1 MNFLTGDVKSIFGQM
16 FNNSKSEG
24 KTNNK
29 RKKRNYN
36 FSIFQAN
43 DNVFKSLCLLNS
55 APTQK
60 GIYFLL
66 LLIFVQNLMS
76 SSIENE
82 F

>member
-1 MNFLTGDVKSIFGQM
+1 MSKVSLDKCLIIQNLKEKGIISEKRETIIFLFFK
-16 FNNSKSEG
+16 
-24 KTNNK
+24 
-29 RKKRNYN
+29 
-36 FSIFQAN
+36 AN

>member
-29 RKKRNYN
+29 RKRETI
-36 FSIFQAN
+36 IFLFFKAN

>member
-1 MNFLTGDVKSIFGQM
+1 MSKVSLDKCLIIQNLKEKRIINEKRETIIFLFFK
-16 FNNSKSEG
+16 
-24 KTNNK
+24 
-29 RKKRNYN
+29 
-36 FSIFQAN
+36 AN

-60 GIYFLL
+60 GIHFLL

>member
-1 MNFLTGDVKSIFGQM
+1 MSKVSLDKCLIIQNLKEKGIISEKRETIIFLFFK
-16 FNNSKSEG
+16 
-24 KTNNK
+24 
-29 RKKRNYN
+29 
-36 FSIFQAN
+36 AN

-60 GIYFLL
+60 GIHFLL

-82 F
+82 S

>member
-1 MNFLTGDVKSIFGQM
+1 M
-16 FNNSKSEG
+16 SKVSLDKCLIIQNLKE
-24 KTNNK
+24 KRNNK

-55 APTQK
+55 ALTQK

-66 LLIFVQNLMS
+66 LPIFVLSQMS

-82 F
+82 L

>member
-29 RKKRNYN
+29 GKRETI
-36 FSIFQAN
+36 IFLFFKVN